1 MTRRGELSETV
12 GSFLNWCRGGRAL
25 SPHTVEAY
33 GQDLVHFMS
42 FLDEKSIESLGS
54 VDEALVSG
62 FLLNQ
67 KEIQGAEVA
76 SRVRRLACLRSYFRF
91 AGSQGWMEKNPAE
104 SVEGPKLVQGL
115 PDVLSVSEV
124 EALLKAS
131 SASSLPKRNR
141 AMVEVLYGCGLRVG
155 ELVAMQGG
163 DLNLKE
169 GLLLVHGKGDKERR
183 VPLGEPARLGMEAYL
198 KNERPGLLQK
208 GGDGRFFWLGV
219 RGGNVS
225 RQGVYALL
233 IEMGKRAGLGSGVHP
248 HRLRHSYATH
258 LLERGADLRVIQ
270 ELLGHADIST
280 TQRYTHVDMSR
291 LKMEYRGHH
300 PRA

>member
-1 MTRRGELSETV
+1 MDRRGELSETT

-25 SPHTVEAY
+25 SVHTVDAY
-33 GQDLVHFMS
+33 AQDLIHFQT
-42 FLDEKSIESLGS
+42 FLEGKKVSRLSEVDEKTIS
-54 VDEALVSG
+54 D
-62 FLLNQ
+62 FLLDQ
-67 KEIQGAEVA
+67 KENQDAEVA

-91 AGSQGWMEKNPAE
+91 ACSQGWMDTNPAE
-104 SVEGPKLVQGL
+104 VVEGPKLVQGL
-115 PDVLSVSEV
+115 PDVLSVTQV

-131 SASSLPKRNR
+131 SVSSLPLRNR

-155 ELVAMQGG
+155 ELVAMQSG
-163 DLNLKE
+163 DLHLGE

-183 VPLGEPARLGMEAYL
+183 VPMGEPARVAVKAYL
-198 KNERPGLLQK
+198 TSERPSLIKK
-208 GGDGRFFWLGV
+208 GGEGRWFWLGV
-219 RGGNVS
+219 RGGSVNRQNVYS
-225 RQGVYALL
+225 LL
-233 IEMGKRAGLGSGVHP
+233 REMGRTAGLGDGVHP

-280 TQRYTHVDMSR
+280 TQRYTHVDTSR